1 MMFFLQRFVNVHQ
14 SSSIGNTAMP
24 VFYACLDYKHERF
37 GKWAAGHLNDL
48 NPSVPFRFELMDHRR
63 MA

>member
-1 MMFFLQRFVNVHQ
+1 MFIKVLQLVTQ
-14 SSSIGNTAMP
+14 L
-24 VFYACLDYKHERF
+24 CQRF

>member
-1 MMFFLQRFVNVHQ
+1 MSFDPTTSML
-14 SSSIGNTAMP
+14 II